1 MVYSLFLST
10 EKNGFNFEPE
20 VDQIIRLF
28 CNRGSWILIFSFA
41 KTVFL
46 AGVQLLQLTIKDE
59 V

>member
-1 MVYSLFLST
+1 MT
-10 EKNGFNFEPE
+10 REEKNGFNFEPE

-46 AGVQLLQLTIKDE
+46 AWVQLLQLTIKDE